1 MEMERVPIFL
11 KYGNDW
17 RKNGATL
24 HHHEL
29 TQKMSHFNAKNH
41 EAGSE
46 ILTYNKKNRFSEVKF
61 RENWKKLT
69 FSIHDNQN
77 ENSKRFDGKHREIR
91 KIGFCPT
98 FQQIDAKIHQIAIL
112 VL

>member
-1 MEMERVPIFL
+1 MIGEKMAQHYTIMS
-11 KYGNDW
+11 W
-17 RKNGATL
+17 RKKCHT
-24 HHHEL
+24 L
-29 TQKMSHFNAKNH
+29 TQKIMRQAQKYY
-41 EAGSE
+41 
-46 ILTYNKKNRFSEVKF
+46 LTHNKKNRFSEVKF